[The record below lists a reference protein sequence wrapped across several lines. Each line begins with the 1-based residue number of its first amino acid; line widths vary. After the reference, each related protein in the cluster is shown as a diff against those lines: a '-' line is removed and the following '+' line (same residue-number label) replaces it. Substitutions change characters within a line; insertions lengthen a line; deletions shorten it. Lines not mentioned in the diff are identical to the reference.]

1 VGDVGR
7 NASIHF
13 FGNYDDA
20 FFCKIRDTHTYS
32 STKSLAL
39 KLLLL
44 LFFST
49 SLSSRTNTAI
59 LSFLPRLC
67 LLGWL
72 LHLLGAHKTS
82 LLPNMKETTTTSSNI
97 VQQEAAKTAS
107 AQNHCYCSLPEETI
121 LEVMTYW
128 DVATLVRLKL
138 VCSTRAM
145 DAKAGRARRRF
156 ETNKELRLAVR
167 KYTGVR
173 SNSDHAEELAGLY
186 GWPIHRW
193 DVSQVDD
200 FSHVFHG
207 ALDFNECIASWN
219 LSNATTLEGMFYY
232 AFEFNQ
238 DISNWDISNVTNMN
252 LFLFRA
258 KKFDQPLSSWNTSR
272 VTSMARM
279 LEGATNFNQNLASWD
294 TSNVMDMEHML
305 YGATSFDQDIRVWD
319 VGNVTNMKHMF
330 QHATAFHL
338 SQDLSSW
345 HDKSWQLAKLQE
357 DEDERD

>member
-1 VGDVGR
+1 M
-7 NASIHF
+7 N
-13 FGNYDDA
+13 
-20 FFCKIRDTHTYS
+20 KQ
-32 STKSLAL
+32 
-39 KLLLL
+39 
-44 LFFST
+44 
-49 SLSSRTNTAI
+49 TNTA
-59 LSFLPRLC
+59 LSSLPRLC
-67 LLGWL
+67 LLGCL
-72 LHLLGAHKTS
+72 LRLLGAHKTS
-82 LLPNMKETTTTSSNI
+82 LLPNMTETTTTSTNNI
-97 VQQEAAKTAS
+97 QQAAAKAS
-107 AQNHCYCSLPEETI
+107 SPQHHYYDYSYSLPEDTI

-138 VCSTRAM
+138 VSRQWQQLGSRAM
-145 DAKAGRARRRF
+145 DAKAGRRRRRF

-173 SNSDHAEELAGLY
+173 SNPNHAEELAGLY

-207 ALDFNECIASWN
+207 AIDFNECIASWN

-258 KKFDQPLSSWNTSR
+258 KKFNQPLSSWSTSR
-272 VTSMARM
+272 VKSMARM
-279 LEGATNFNQNLASWD
+279 LEGATYFNQNLKSWD
-294 TSNVMDMEHML
+294 TSNVMDMEHLL
-305 YGATSFDQDIRVWD
+305 YGATSFDQDIRGWD
-319 VGNVTNMKHMF
+319 VRNVTNMKHMF

-345 HDKSWQLAKLQE
+345 DDESWQLAKVQE
-357 DEDERD
+357 EEDERD